1 MLRVR
6 GIRVGAAVLWCAGLT
21 LVPARLPAQ
30 QSQVGNIIGEIQIA
44 RVGLPNK
51 QIFVNLQ
58 SRGANINS
66 AYADGEGRFGF
77 YALPDGVYYLDIQD
91 DDYVPVNQQV
101 ILNLAVST
109 TSFARI
115 TLTPRTKP
123 NPAQPTRVTG
133 SNPNVIDL
141 ADYTRAFPKKAV
153 KEYEKGRQ
161 ASAQGD
167 DDGARKHFR
176 KALDLAPDFY
186 PAHNELGRV
195 YVASSDFP
203 SAEKE
208 FREVIRLNQSD
219 AEAHLN
225 LANVLLLTKRYNEA
239 LQSVDEGLR
248 RDPQSAFGHFVLGSL
263 YERGGKFGEAEKN
276 LREAL
281 KLDPSMSK
289 VHLELV
295 NLYLTQGKKQEASA
309 ELRTFLK
316 DFPNDPFAP
325 KAKAVL
331 DRLNR

>member
-6 GIRVGAAVLWCAGLT
+6 GIRVGAVVLWCTGLP
-21 LVPARLPAQ
+21 LVRARLPAQ

-44 RVGLPNK
+44 RVGVPNK

-109 TSFARI
+109 TSYARI

-141 ADYTRAFPKKAV
+141 ADYTHAFPRKAV

-161 ASAQGD
+161 
-167 DDGARKHFR
+167 DGRAPFR
-176 KALDLAPDFY
+176 RDLAQD
-186 PAHNELGRV
+186 
-195 YVASSDFP
+195 D
-203 SAEKE
+203 
-208 FREVIRLNQSD
+208 
-219 AEAHLN
+219 
-225 LANVLLLTKRYNEA
+225 
-239 LQSVDEGLR
+239 
-248 RDPQSAFGHFVLGSL
+248 
-263 YERGGKFGEAEKN
+263 
-276 LREAL
+276 
-281 KLDPSMSK
+281 
-289 VHLELV
+289 
-295 NLYLTQGKKQEASA
+295 
-309 ELRTFLK
+309 K
-316 DFPNDPFAP
+316 D
-325 KAKAVL
+325 
-331 DRLNR
+331 